1 MQFESERDKNKISAL
16 QLISKIFLCSS
27 MNPFSFVVVS
37 DLIYLSLKVN
47 IGNRKILFSEYFC
60 P

>member
-1 MQFESERDKNKISAL
+1 
-16 QLISKIFLCSS
+16 

-60 P
+60 PQPNEFVKTKLISINIQY